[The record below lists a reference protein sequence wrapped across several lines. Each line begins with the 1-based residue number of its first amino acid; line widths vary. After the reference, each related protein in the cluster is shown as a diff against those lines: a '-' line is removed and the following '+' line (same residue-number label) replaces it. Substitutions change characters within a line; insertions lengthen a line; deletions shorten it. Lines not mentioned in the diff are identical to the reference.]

1 MVQGGDRESVTGAGF
16 IFTPSTIYSQT
27 SFILPDRVM
36 VTQPFCIRAISVTN
50 MAARKRRVITLDHKL
65 KIIEDLEV
73 GKSQRLVSNTY
84 GVPKSVQTMKQ
95 TTLFSYINHPYS

>member
-1 MVQGGDRESVTGAGF
+1 
-16 IFTPSTIYSQT
+16 
-27 SFILPDRVM
+27 M

-50 MAARKRRVITLDHKL
+50 MAARKRRVITLDQKL

-84 GVPKSVQTMKQ
+84 GVPKSKVQPSLLLTV
-95 TTLFSYINHPYS
+95 

>member
-1 MVQGGDRESVTGAGF
+1 M
-16 IFTPSTIYSQT
+16 
-27 SFILPDRVM
+27 
-36 VTQPFCIRAISVTN
+36 TQPFCIRAISVTN
-50 MAARKRRVITLDHKL
+50 MAARKRRVITLDQKL

-84 GVPKSVQTMKQ
+84 GVPKSTVGDKQ

>member
-1 MVQGGDRESVTGAGF
+1 
-16 IFTPSTIYSQT
+16 
-27 SFILPDRVM
+27 M

-50 MAARKRRVITLDHKL
+50 MAARKRRVITLDQKL

-84 GVPKSVQTMKQ
+84 GVPKRVQTMKQ